1 VKSLKVIE
9 KVAEKI
15 APGRTP
21 LFTEAH
27 VIKALE
33 EIKSQGY
40 VGRIKLSKELGLGE
54 GTTRTLIKHLKK
66 EKLIK
71 ISRYGIELSEHGKKL
86 FSTLRAEISK
96 EIEIPSS
103 PLTVD
108 TFNIAVLV
116 RDAGSAVKY
125 GLEQRDAAIMTGA
138 HGATTL
144 IFSKNKLTMPGVTED
159 IFKDNPSIRDTLLSK
174 LKPKENDVIIIGSAE
189 DRRVAELGAKMAA
202 FELLK
207 SRTDGGDRIDGGGW
221 P

>member
-1 VKSLKVIE
+1 MKSLKIIE

-33 EIKSQGY
+33 EIQAQEQ
-40 VGRIKLSKELGLGE
+40 VGRMKLSRILGLGE
-54 GTTRTLIKHLKK
+54 GTTRTLIKHLKN

-71 ISRYGIELSEHGKKL
+71 ISKSGIELSERGKDL
-86 FSTLRAEISK
+86 FSILRAEISK
-96 EIEIPSS
+96 EIEIPPSQ
-103 PLTVD
+103 LTVGA
-108 TFNIAVLV
+108 FNVAILV
-116 RDAGSAVKY
+116 RDVGSAVKY

-159 IFKDNPSIRDTLLSK
+159 IFKDNPLIRDVLLSK

-189 DRRVAELGAKMAA
+189 DKRVAEFGAKMAA

-207 SRTDGGDRIDGGGW
+207 SRSNRG
-221 P
+221 

>member
-1 VKSLKVIE
+1 VESLKVVE
-9 KVAEKI
+9 RVTSKI

-21 LFTEAH
+21 SFTEAH
-27 VIKALE
+27 VIKVLE
-33 EIKSQGY
+33 EIDSQGQ

-66 EKLIK
+66 ENLIK
-71 ISRYGIELSEHGKKL
+71 ISRSGIELSEYGKKL

-96 EIEIPSS
+96 EIEIPPS
-103 PLTVD
+103 PLTVG

-116 RDAGSAVKY
+116 REAGSAVKY

-144 IFSKNKLTMPGVTED
+144 IFSKNQLTMPGAKED
-159 IFKDNPSIRDTLLSK
+159 IFKDIPSIRTTLLSK

-189 DRRVAELGAKMAA
+189 DKKLAALGAKMAA

-207 SRTDGGDRIDGGGW
+207 SRSNKG
-221 P
+221 

>member
-1 VKSLKVIE
+1 MKSLKIIE
-9 KVAEKI
+9 RVAEKI

-33 EIKSQGY
+33 EIEAQGK
-40 VGRIKLSKELGLGE
+40 VGRIKLSKTLELGE
-54 GTTRTLIKHLKK
+54 GTTRTLIKHLQK

-71 ISRYGIELSEHGKKL
+71 ISRYGIELSEYGKKL

-96 EIEIPSS
+96 EIEVPPS
-103 PLTVD
+103 PLTIG

-125 GLEQRDAAIMTGA
+125 GLEQRDTAIKTGA

-144 IFSKNKLTMPGVTED
+144 IFSENKLTMPGVSED
-159 IFKDNPSIRDTLLSK
+159 VFRSIPSIRDNLLSK

-189 DRRVAELGAKMAA
+189 DRRSAEFGAKMAA
-202 FELLK
+202 FKLLK
-207 SRTDGGDRIDGGGW
+207 SRTNGGDRVNPARW

>member
-1 VKSLKVIE
+1 MEILEVVE
-9 KVAEKI
+9 RVAGKI

-27 VIKALE
+27 VIKGLE
-33 EIKSQGY
+33 EIEAQGQ
-40 VGRIKLSKELGLGE
+40 VGRIKLSKTVGLGE

-71 ISRYGIELSEHGKKL
+71 ISRSGIELSEQGKKL
-86 FSTLRAEISK
+86 FSSLRAEMSK
-96 EIEIPSS
+96 EIEVPPS
-103 PLTVD
+103 PLTIG

-116 RDAGSAVKY
+116 RNVGSSVKY
-125 GLEQRDAAIMTGA
+125 GLEQRDAAIRTGA

-144 IFSKNKLTMPGVTED
+144 IFSENMLTMPSVTED
-159 IFKDNPSIRDTLLSK
+159 VFKDIPSIRDTLLSK

-189 DRRVAELGAKMAA
+189 DKRLAEFGAKMAA

-207 SRTDGGDRIDGGGW
+207 SKDDRG
-221 P
+221 

>member
-1 VKSLKVIE
+1 MEILKIIE
-9 KVAEKI
+9 RVTGKI

-21 LFTEAH
+21 FFTEAH

-33 EIKSQGY
+33 EIEAQRH
-40 VGRIKLSKELGLGE
+40 VGRIKLSKTLGLGE
-54 GTTRTLIKHLKK
+54 GTTRTLIKHLKR

-71 ISRYGIELSEHGKKL
+71 ISRSGIELSEYGKGV
-86 FSTLRAEISK
+86 FTGLRAEISK
-96 EIEIPSS
+96 EIEIPPSS
-103 PLTVD
+103 LTVG

-116 RDAGSAVKY
+116 RDVGSAVKY
-125 GLEQRDAAIMTGA
+125 GLEQRDAAIITGA

-159 IFKDNPSIRDTLLSK
+159 IFKDTPSIRDTLLSK

-189 DRRVAELGAKMAA
+189 DRGSAEFGAKMAA

-207 SRTDGGDRIDGGGW
+207 SRGNEDRINAA